1 MNTKAKVLVI
11 DDEPVV
17 RRSVTRALESEQCTV
32 EQAGSGTSGLLAL
45 DRQPFDVVLLDLRM
59 PEMDGVETLGRIK
72 ERWPDTEV
80 VVITGYPTVETAKQ
94 AVRLGAYDY
103 VAKPV
108 GCDEVAQITRSA
120 MLHKRWAL
128 HGVAAAA

>member
-11 DDEPVV
+11 DDEQVV
-17 RRSVTRALESEQCTV
+17 RHSVTRALENEHCTV
-32 EQAGSGTSGLLAL
+32 EQAGSGASGLQALA
-45 DRQPFDVVLLDLRM
+45 RQPFDVVLLDLRM

-72 ERWPDTEV
+72 QRWPDTEV

-108 GCDEVAQITRSA
+108 GCDEVAQITRNA
-120 MLHKRWAL
+120 MQHKRWAL
-128 HGVAAAA
+128 RGVAAAA